1 MRRLRRWIPAASCLE
16 QVRETGGNS
25 CDNIAVIANALAG
38 RKCFSD
44 IPAPSL
50 IGATQ
55 KVGAF
60 SQPKGNSKF
69 DETAGFVVL
78 ASSEWFGILM
88 CVCAFYIR
96 GSPTNYKKR
105 PVWQTSGKGAAGR
118 ESPLR
123 CSNERRRGYV
133 VEAYVTEAITGIRN
147 MPQQASCAAE
157 HMARNGLHM
166 GRHLLDHES
175 PI

>member
-69 DETAGFVVL
+69 DENGRIRCVGEFGVVWYTHVRLCFLYKGFAQEL
-78 ASSEWFGILM
+78 
-88 CVCAFYIR
+88 
-96 GSPTNYKKR
+96 
-105 PVWQTSGKGAAGR
+105 
-118 ESPLR
+118 
-123 CSNERRRGYV
+123 
-133 VEAYVTEAITGIRN
+133 
-147 MPQQASCAAE
+147 
-157 HMARNGLHM
+157 
-166 GRHLLDHES
+166 
-175 PI
+175 